1 MRSFVRVGL
10 WCIACLLLAS
20 GARAADSNVKEM
32 LLSLARPSDTRE
44 VEARLDSDVERILAD
59 SLMNIERR
67 TGATVIRRKA
77 GGAFSLDENS
87 SAIADRLFPGS
98 SLDAIENR
106 APRVVSA
113 RPAAALS
120 RAAEILDS
128 GPGFENAGSMV
139 GDPVHVYSSFEILV
153 DKHAYTVRLFGIK
166 QNGEKSQ
173 LFDCRAGLG
182 SPEYPTPRGV
192 FYLYRIFDDRPLWI
206 PPPSDWAYGE
216 SPSHNVYGGHM
227 LPLFKKVSA
236 EKALEVVD
244 DDDIMAPLM
253 KVVDSGGYRI
263 HGTNSP
269 WSIGSGQSH
278 GCVRLLN
285 STVKRLADTLKMY
298 VGTKER
304 GNTPNGNYITLA
316 RPVKVTLY

>member
-10 WCIACLLLAS
+10 WCIVCLLLAS
-20 GARAADSNVKEM
+20 NARAADPNVKEM
-32 LLSLARPSDTRE
+32 LLSLAHPLDSRE
-44 VEARLDSDVERILAD
+44 VEARLDSDIEKILSD

-67 TGATVIRRKA
+67 TGATVVRERR
-77 GGAFSLDENS
+77 GS
-87 SAIADRLFPGS
+87 SGDRLFPGS
-98 SLDAIENR
+98 SSLDAVANR
-106 APRVVSA
+106 GARVVSA

-120 RAAEILDS
+120 EAGEILDM
-128 GPGFENAGSMV
+128 GPGFENAGSTV
-139 GDPVHVYSSFEILV
+139 GDPVHLYSTFEILV
-153 DKHAYTVRLFGIK
+153 DKHDYTVRLFGVK
-166 QNGEKSQ
+166 KNGEKAQ
-173 LFDCRAGLG
+173 LFDCKAGLG

-192 FYLYRIFDDRPLWI
+192 FYLYRIFDDKPLWI

-216 SPSHNVYGGHM
+216 SPSHSVYGGHM
-227 LPLFKKVSA
+227 LPLFKKVPAVGNDKSV
-236 EKALEVVD
+236 EVLD
-244 DDDIMAPLM
+244 DDDILAPLM
-253 KVVDSGGYRI
+253 KIIDSGGYRI

-298 VGTKER
+298 VGTTER
-304 GNTPNGNYITLA
+304 GKTPNGSYITLA